1 MFACSSETVPSRI
14 DMGRRRLASSLWF
27 AALVS
32 ASLTA
37 AFQAPRP
44 PRAATFR
51 RVAKLSDEV
60 EDAVEK
66 GGVEGGLFSIFK
78 SDGDG
83 ESKGADAKALL
94 AKYGAAYLAT
104 SISLALV
111 SFSICYL
118 LIDSGVDAAALLA
131 RVGIDATAATEKG
144 TTIAIAYAVH
154 KAASPIRFPPT
165 VALTPVVAKLLK
177 GDAADDDDE

>member
-1 MFACSSETVPSRI
+1 
-14 DMGRRRLASSLWF
+14 MGRRRLASSLWF
-27 AALVS
+27 TALVS

-118 LIDSGVDAAALLA
+118 LIDSG
-131 RVGIDATAATEKG
+131 
-144 TTIAIAYAVH
+144 
-154 KAASPIRFPPT
+154 AASPIRFPPT

>member
-1 MFACSSETVPSRI
+1 
-14 DMGRRRLASSLWF
+14 MGRRRLASSLWF

-83 ESKGADAKALL
+83 ESKIGRAH
-94 AKYGAAYLAT
+94 
-104 SISLALV
+104 V
-111 SFSICYL
+111 
-118 LIDSGVDAAALLA
+118 
-131 RVGIDATAATEKG
+131 
-144 TTIAIAYAVH
+144 
-154 KAASPIRFPPT
+154 
-165 VALTPVVAKLLK
+165 
-177 GDAADDDDE
+177 

>member
-1 MFACSSETVPSRI
+1 
-14 DMGRRRLASSLWF
+14 MGRRRLASSLWF

-37 AFQAPRP
+37 AFQARAT
-44 PRAATFR
+44 RAATFR

-94 AKYGAAYLAT
+94 AYGAAYLAT

-118 LIDSGVDAAALLA
+118 LIDSGADAAAGWPG
-131 RVGIDATAATEKG
+131 RHRRDG
-144 TTIAIAYAVH
+144 
-154 KAASPIRFPPT
+154 
-165 VALTPVVAKLLK
+165 
-177 GDAADDDDE
+177 GDGEGHDHRHRLRGPQGREPHPLSADRR